1 MISVGQISSAGG
13 AATYY
18 TEEQS
23 RLEYYQGEAAPSEWK
38 GIGAKIAGIE
48 GEEVTREN
56 LEAMLLGRVKEVG
69 EHGQIVERE
78 LGRIRVDQAT
88 GEKTLEHRAGWDF
101 TFSAPK
107 SVSIEAEVFGREDVL
122 KAHQEAVE
130 KAMGY
135 LERHAQA
142 RIGGQTVETGNL
154 TYASFEHATTR
165 AGDPQTHTHVVV
177 TNVTYD
183 SGGKAY
189 SLESKG
195 LYEARHA
202 ADNVYKN
209 EMAKALEARGYQLE
223 WDAKGNFEIRGY
235 TREQIEAFSKRSE
248 EIAQELKE
256 RGVTRAEASAEER
269 QIATLASR
277 QEKNHAES
285 REAHA
290 TRWQEEAKAQGIRPA
305 ERGEPREQREVG
317 MAAAREAVFKAM
329 AHITDKEAA
338 FKETDLYKEAA
349 RLSQGKAGLEDLDK
363 AVQEARKAG
372 ELRDRGDGKLT
383 TREMQDLEKGLGD
396 GLERGRGAH
405 AQIMDR
411 KEFEKAVRDFEAQ
424 KSKEAGKEFR
434 LSAEQKE
441 SARMILVGSD
451 RFQGVQGLAGTGK
464 TTMLEFVRKAAESK
478 GWEVRGFST
487 GAAQAQK
494 LEAESGIR
502 SQTTKSFL
510 MERKG
515 DDPRAR
521 RDAELAKGAL
531 RTFGQ
536 GKKISERKLE
546 KLESDPRTQK
556 AFDSQGRLYLI
567 DRKGKIY
574 QPDLHRQNRVVE
586 SRNLRHGG
594 LTKTR
599 YVVGKD
605 GVFKQGGT
613 MYSELAGKV
622 HDKLRQRVERDYR
635 RAMDQVRRDVARN
648 GGRVGIL
655 EQTRVI
661 AHRLNRDVQKGLLS
675 VGFQKAE
682 RWQKAG
688 ALESLVVRA
697 KVAIQQRQARAE
709 LVRELKAQ
717 ATSLDR
723 PMPKKTLYI
732 HDEASQA
739 GIKEFREVMKRTE
752 EDGARTVFLGDRL
765 QHQSVEAGKAFEQ
778 AQRHMPMAEMTDI
791 RRQKTDETRSAVR
804 AVLEGRHGEAIAG
817 SAREVKTHQEAV
829 KARYEGRTL
838 TDRERQTMRAE
849 LRTAARED
857 NRAVIREIAKDFASR
872 SVGERDKTAIITST
886 NADRREINAA
896 VREELKARG
905 ELQGEREFRVLE
917 KKDISDAERRAAAYE
932 RGDVV
937 RFTSAHRA
945 LGVERGA
952 EGRVLGKDDRANRV
966 KVALEDGRIVHMRG
980 DLRGVEAAR
989 EVTRSFAE
997 GDRIAF
1003 LKNDKEAGFKNGE
1016 SGKILEISGNRMTV
1030 EVDGQRRN
1038 VDLDRYRHID
1048 HGYATTSVKAQ
1059 GQSIEKV
1066 LVHHNT
1072 EQGRHGDRETYVN
1085 LTRAKTEVK
1094 VYTNNLEKAEQQA
1107 GMKLDKEAAHREAES
1122 RGKDA
1127 DQREQQKMG
1136 REQQREADREAAKVA
1151 TGSDKSKDKEKE
1163 VDLFPGR

>member
-13 AATYY
+13 AAKYY
-18 TEEQS
+18 TEEQG

-56 LEAMLLGRVKEVG
+56 LEAMLSGRVKEVG

-142 RIGGQTVETGNL
+142 RINGQTVETGNL

-183 SGGKAY
+183 SEGKAY

-290 TRWQEEAKAQGIRPA
+290 ERWQEEAKAQGIRPA
-305 ERGEPREQREVG
+305 ERGELRDRGDVG

-329 AHITDKEAA
+329 AYITDKEAA

-411 KEFEKAVRDFEAQ
+411 KEFEKAVREFEAQ

-478 GWEVRGFST
+478 GW
-487 GAAQAQK
+487 
-494 LEAESGIR
+494 
-502 SQTTKSFL
+502 
-510 MERKG
+510 
-515 DDPRAR
+515 
-521 RDAELAKGAL
+521 
-531 RTFGQ
+531 
-536 GKKISERKLE
+536 
-546 KLESDPRTQK
+546 
-556 AFDSQGRLYLI
+556 
-567 DRKGKIY
+567 
-574 QPDLHRQNRVVE
+574 
-586 SRNLRHGG
+586 
-594 LTKTR
+594 
-599 YVVGKD
+599 
-605 GVFKQGGT
+605 
-613 MYSELAGKV
+613 
-622 HDKLRQRVERDYR
+622 
-635 RAMDQVRRDVARN
+635 
-648 GGRVGIL
+648 
-655 EQTRVI
+655 
-661 AHRLNRDVQKGLLS
+661 
-675 VGFQKAE
+675 
-682 RWQKAG
+682 
-688 ALESLVVRA
+688 
-697 KVAIQQRQARAE
+697 
-709 LVRELKAQ
+709 
-717 ATSLDR
+717 
-723 PMPKKTLYI
+723 
-732 HDEASQA
+732 
-739 GIKEFREVMKRTE
+739 
-752 EDGARTVFLGDRL
+752 
-765 QHQSVEAGKAFEQ
+765 
-778 AQRHMPMAEMTDI
+778 
-791 RRQKTDETRSAVR
+791 
-804 AVLEGRHGEAIAG
+804 
-817 SAREVKTHQEAV
+817 
-829 KARYEGRTL
+829 
-838 TDRERQTMRAE
+838 
-849 LRTAARED
+849 
-857 NRAVIREIAKDFASR
+857 
-872 SVGERDKTAIITST
+872 
-886 NADRREINAA
+886 
-896 VREELKARG
+896 
-905 ELQGEREFRVLE
+905 
-917 KKDISDAERRAAAYE
+917 
-932 RGDVV
+932 
-937 RFTSAHRA
+937 
-945 LGVERGA
+945 
-952 EGRVLGKDDRANRV
+952 
-966 KVALEDGRIVHMRG
+966 
-980 DLRGVEAAR
+980 
-989 EVTRSFAE
+989 
-997 GDRIAF
+997 
-1003 LKNDKEAGFKNGE
+1003 
-1016 SGKILEISGNRMTV
+1016 
-1030 EVDGQRRN
+1030 
-1038 VDLDRYRHID
+1038 
-1048 HGYATTSVKAQ
+1048 
-1059 GQSIEKV
+1059 
-1066 LVHHNT
+1066 
-1072 EQGRHGDRETYVN
+1072 
-1085 LTRAKTEVK
+1085 
-1094 VYTNNLEKAEQQA
+1094 
-1107 GMKLDKEAAHREAES
+1107 
-1122 RGKDA
+1122 
-1127 DQREQQKMG
+1127 
-1136 REQQREADREAAKVA
+1136 
-1151 TGSDKSKDKEKE
+1151 
-1163 VDLFPGR
+1163 

>member
-13 AATYY
+13 AAKYY
-18 TEEQS
+18 TEEQD
-23 RLEYYQGEAAPSEWK
+23 RLEYYQGEKAPSEWK
-38 GIGAKIAGIE
+38 GVGAKISGME
-48 GEEVTREN
+48 GAEVTREN
-56 LEAMLLGRVKEVG
+56 LEAMLAGRVKEVG
-69 EHGQIVERE
+69 EHGQIIDRE
-78 LGRIRVDQAT
+78 LGRVRVDQKT
-88 GEKTLEHRAGWDF
+88 GEKILEHRAGWDF

-107 SVSIEAEVFGREDVL
+107 SVSIEAEVFGREDAIQ
-122 KAHQEAVE
+122 AHREAVE

-142 RIGGQTVETGNL
+142 RIGGKTVETGNL

-165 AGDPQTHTHVVV
+165 AGDPQTHTHVIV

-183 SGGKAY
+183 EGKAY

-235 TREQIEAFSKRSE
+235 SREQIEVFSKRSE
-248 EIAQELKE
+248 EIAQELRE

-269 QIATLASR
+269 QIATLVSR

-290 TRWQEEAKAQGIRPA
+290 ERWQEEAKAHGIRPA
-305 ERGEPREQREVG
+305 ERGELRDRGEVG

-329 AHITDKEAA
+329 AHITDREAA
-338 FKETDLYKEAA
+338 FKEVELYKEAA
-349 RLSQGKAGLEDLDK
+349 RLSQGKASLEDLDK
-363 AVQEARKAG
+363 AVQEACKAG

-383 TREMQDLEKGLGD
+383 TREMQDLEKGLRE

-411 KEFEKAVRDFEAQ
+411 KEFEKAVREFEAQ

-531 RTFGQ
+531 RTFER
-536 GKKISERKLE
+536 GKVSERKLE
-546 KLESDPRTQK
+546 KLEQDPRTKK
-556 AFDSQGRLYLI
+556 AFDSQGRVYLI

-594 LTKTR
+594 LTRTR
-599 YVVGKD
+599 YVIGKD

-613 MYSELAGKV
+613 LYSELAGKV
-622 HDKLRQRVERDYR
+622 HDKLRQGVERDYR

-697 KVAIQQRQARAE
+697 KAAIQQRQARAE
-709 LVRELKAQ
+709 LVKELKAQ

-739 GIKEFREVMKRTE
+739 GIKEFREVMKRSE
-752 EDGARTVFLGDRL
+752 QDGARTVFLGDRL

-778 AQRHMPMAEMTDI
+778 AQRHMPMAEMTEI
-791 RRQKTDETRSAVR
+791 RRQKTEETKSAVR
-804 AVLEGRHGEAIAG
+804 SVLEGRHGEAIAG
-817 SAREVKTHQEAV
+817 SAREVRDHQEAV

-849 LRTAARED
+849 LRAAARED
-857 NRAVIREIAKDFASR
+857 SRAVIREIAKDFAAR
-872 SVGERDKTAIITST
+872 SAGERDRTAIITST

-1094 VYTNNLEKAEQQA
+1094 VYTNDLEKAQRQA
-1107 GMKLDKEAAHREAES
+1107 GMKLDKEAARAEP

-1127 DQREQQKMG
+1127 DQ